1 LARFVARVG
10 RTHVKDVFDELPRHR
25 RRRRRGELV
34 VVVLISAGFFFNHS
48 NREVAGSKC
57 IGDELSPNLLSCCF
71 IERVNVI

>member
-1 LARFVARVG
+1 LARFVARVR
-10 RTHVKDVFDELPRHR
+10 RTHVKDVFDEVPCHR
-25 RRRRRGELV
+25 RRRRGGFM

-71 IERVNVI
+71 IERVYTI